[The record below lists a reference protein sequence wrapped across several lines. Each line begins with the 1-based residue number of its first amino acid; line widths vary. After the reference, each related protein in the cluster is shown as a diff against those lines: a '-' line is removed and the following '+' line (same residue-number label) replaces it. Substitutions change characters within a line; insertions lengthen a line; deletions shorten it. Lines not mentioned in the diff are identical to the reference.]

1 MRKVQ
6 RQWCR
11 ADQSSR
17 HVPTWEFSILIFF
30 NLTSCMSRRISNHSK
45 VSLYTSHSEKRP
57 ASSLKVLHGQTSS
70 TWERWFTE
78 PWSALMLHSLWK
90 SLLQCLWL
98 KLQVIMLRSRKRCA
112 RLTSN
117 NTAKRSKTCARFQM
131 LFITLISIT
140 ELSLKPAQYYQLSR
154 HPRICNLTLPPPLSF
169 HQRQLLPVSL
179 LSFRRPG
186 ENGDAS
192 SKQGKSTKSKALLST
207 KSQ

>member
-45 VSLYTSHSEKRP
+45 VSPFTSHNEKNP
-57 ASSLKVLHGQTSS
+57 ASSLTILHGQTSS
-70 TWERWFTE
+70 TWARWLKGPF
-78 PWSALMLHSLWK
+78 SALMLHSLRK

-98 KLQVIMLRSRKRCA
+98 KFQVIMLRSREWCA

-117 NTAKRSKTCARFQM
+117 NTAIRSKPCARFQM
-131 LFITLISIT
+131 LSITLISVT
-140 ELSLKPAQYYQLSR
+140 ELSLKP
-154 HPRICNLTLPPPLSF
+154 
-169 HQRQLLPVSL
+169 V
-179 LSFRRPG
+179 
-186 ENGDAS
+186 
-192 SKQGKSTKSKALLST
+192 
-207 KSQ
+207 